1 MLKKF
6 FVIVSLCFA
15 LCCRAKPPS
24 IMLVYPAGGQAGTT
38 FNAIIGALDA
48 DSATGISISG
58 GAISAKILK
67 ISNMPQ
73 DRLDAAAR
81 RNEAKGMKFVYAEIT
96 IDKSASPGVRDLKL
110 TSREGASSR
119 YFFHVDSMPEI
130 TEQGVHSSINNAQ
143 EVKELPVVVNGQI
156 YEGERDF
163 YKFNL
168 TAGKTYVFDM
178 RARQIRPYLA
188 DAVPG
193 WFQATMRIYD
203 ESGNSLMY
211 VDDFQNSPDP
221 VAIFTPKRSGSYYV
235 ELKDS
240 LYRGRDDFVYRLRCG
255 ELPFISYI
263 FPCGGDK
270 NKETSVELFGVN
282 LPARK
287 IKIPPSNSSDRFRE
301 IFVKSGALESN
312 RVKFCCDTFPEKI
325 LHPSENPPEI
335 PSKIPCVFNGII
347 KRQYQKFF
355 VKFNAKKGDELN
367 FETFTSRLGYPV
379 DTKLS
384 IYKGDE
390 LVASNDDIDDMS
402 FGLVTAQFDSRIT
415 HKFAEGGTYVLKLE
429 DSRNMGGDDFVFR
442 LKISKPEKQIDLSVS
457 PGNPQIAKGSYA
469 PLKISANK
477 RGGWD
482 GEIEVFAK
490 NLPEGLRA
498 QKCLIKKGKS
508 FAYLILEAD
517 EGAKVKS
524 FSPVFSARATV
535 DSKEVTLPVKP
546 SEELTQAFF
555 INHTLSIENVEMNVL
570 EKASLKLEWI
580 NLPNLPI
587 SINAG
592 NLEELTLKVTKLDGF
607 KGKFRIAAYRSAPG
621 VQVLQS
627 QIKDDSDE
635 VTVRLKG
642 NPNAIGRIEDTLFI
656 MAAYTRKGKSYMV
669 LAPPIPYRVNG
680 KVQFKLTNKK

>member
-6 FVIVSLCFA
+6 FVIISSAFA
-15 LCCRAKPPS
+15 LYCYAKPPS
-24 IMLVYPAGGQAGTT
+24 VMLVYPAGGQVGTS

-48 DSATGISISG
+48 DGATGISISG
-58 GAISAKILK
+58 NGISAKILK

-81 RNEAKGMKFVYAEIT
+81 RDEAKGMKFVYAEIT
-96 IDKSASPGVRDLKL
+96 IDKSATPGIRDLKL

-130 TEQGVHSSINNAQ
+130 REQGTHASIKDAQ
-143 EVKELPVVVNGQI
+143 EIKSLPAVVNGQI
-156 YEGERDF
+156 YEGDRDF

-168 TAGKTYVFDM
+168 TEGKTYVFDM

-203 ESGNSLMY
+203 ASGNSLMY

-221 VAIFTPKRSGSYYV
+221 VAIFTPKKSGAYYV

-255 ELPFISYI
+255 ELPFISHI

-270 NKETSVELFGVN
+270 NKETTVELFGVN
-282 LPARK
+282 LPERK
-287 IKIPPSNSSDRFRE
+287 IKIPPSTSGERFRE
-301 IFVKSGALESN
+301 IFVKNGTLESN
-312 RVKFCCDTFPEKI
+312 RVKFCNDTFPEKT
-325 LHPSENPPEI
+325 LQASENPPENV
-335 PSKIPCVFNGII
+335 SEIPCVFNGVID
-347 KRQYQKFF
+347 KQYQKFF
-355 VKFNAKKGDELN
+355 VKFNAKKDEELN
-367 FETFTSRLGYPV
+367 FETFASRLGYPI

-384 IYKGDE
+384 IYKEDK
-390 LVASNDDIDDMS
+390 LIASNDDIDDMS

-415 HKFAEGGTYVLKLE
+415 HKFAESGTYVLKLE
-429 DSRNMGGDDFVFR
+429 DSRNMGGKDFVFR

-469 PLKISANK
+469 PLKISVNK

-490 NLPEGLRA
+490 NLPEGFSA
-498 QKCLIKKGKS
+498 QKCIIEKGKN
-508 FAYLILEAD
+508 FGYLILNAD
-517 EGAKVKS
+517 ENAKAKT
-524 FSPVFSARATV
+524 FSPTFSAKAII
-535 DSKEVTLPVKP
+535 DSKEVELPVKP

-555 INHTLSIENVEMNVL
+555 ISHTLAIENVEMNVV
-570 EKASLKLEWI
+570 EKAPIKLEWV
-580 NLPNLPI
+580 NLPEFPI

-592 NLEELTLKVTKLDGF
+592 NRSDLTLKITRLDGF
-607 KGKFRIAAYRSAPG
+607 KGKFRISTYRGAPG
-621 VQVLQS
+621 LQVLQR
-627 QIKDDSDE
+627 QVKDDSDE
-635 VTVRLKG
+635 ITVIIGG
-642 NPNAIGRIEDTLFI
+642 NPKAVGRIEDTLFI
-656 MAAYTRKGKSYMV
+656 MASYTRKDKSYMV